1 MTNAKMRFAEMSR
14 AQLEEKLSALRA
26 AYEEYKAQ
34 GLTLD
39 MSRGK
44 PGADQLDLSM
54 DVLTCIDGREG
65 YTAANGFDTRNYGI
79 LDGLPEAK
87 SLFADILHMD
97 AANVIVGGNSSLN
110 MMFDYI
116 AQAYGTGLC
125 GNAPWSTQGEVKFLC
140 PVPGYDR
147 HFAVTAHFGIKLIP
161 VAMTAEGPDMDAVE
175 ELIKDAAVKGMWC
188 VPIYS
193 NPDGIT
199 YSDATV
205 RRIAAMKPAAKDF
218 RVMWDNAYCLHHV
231 EDAGDTLLDLY
242 PELVKNGNEDMAVMF
257 TSTSK
262 ISFPGAGVAAMAASP
277 ANIADV
283 KRRLTVQTIGYDK
296 MNMLRHVRYFKDLD
310 GIKAHMKRHAAI
322 MRPKF
327 AAVTDAL
334 ERHLSGTGVAAWHD
348 PKGGYF
354 VSVNLMAG
362 CAKRTIELLAAA
374 GVNMTP
380 AGATYPYG
388 NDPKDSNLRIAPSYP
403 TVEELKVAMELFC
416 ICAQIACA
424 EKCLANN

>member
-1 MTNAKMRFAEMSR
+1 M
-14 AQLEEKLSALRA
+14 
-26 AYEEYKAQ
+26 
-34 GLTLD
+34 
-39 MSRGK
+39 
-44 PGADQLDLSM
+44 
-54 DVLTCIDGREG
+54 
-65 YTAANGFDTRNYGI
+65 
-79 LDGLPEAK
+79 
-87 SLFADILHMD
+87 
-97 AANVIVGGNSSLN
+97 
-110 MMFDYI
+110 
-116 AQAYGTGLC
+116 
-125 GNAPWSTQGEVKFLC
+125 
-140 PVPGYDR
+140 
-147 HFAVTAHFGIKLIP
+147 TAHFGIKLIP
-161 VAMTAEGPDMDAVE
+161 VAMTAEGPDMDTVE
-175 ELIKDAAVKGMWC
+175 ELVKDPAVKGMWC
-188 VPIYS
+188 VPMYS

-205 RRIAAMKPAAKDF
+205 RRIASMKPAAKDF
-218 RVMWDNAYCLHHV
+218 RVMWDNAYCLHHIEEV
-231 EDAGDTLLDLY
+231 GDTLLDLY
-242 PELVKNGNEDMAVMF
+242 PELVKNGNEDVAVMF

-262 ISFPGAGVAAMAASP
+262 ISFPGAGVAALAASP

-283 KRRLTVQTIGYDK
+283 KRRMTVQTIGYDK
-296 MNMLRHVRYFKDLD
+296 MNMLRHVKFFKDLD

-334 ERHLSGTGVAAWHD
+334 ARHLGGTDVATWHD

-388 NDPKDSNLRIAPSYP
+388 NDPQDSNLRIAPSYP

-416 ICAQIACA
+416 LCAQIACA